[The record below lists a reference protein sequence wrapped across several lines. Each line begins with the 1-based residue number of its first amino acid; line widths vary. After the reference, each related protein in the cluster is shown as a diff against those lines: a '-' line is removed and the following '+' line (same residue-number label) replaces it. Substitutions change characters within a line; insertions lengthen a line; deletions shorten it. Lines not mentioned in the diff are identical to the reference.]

1 MVEQV
6 HESGQWVKLNPKYEK
21 YGSKEENQQRAPQ
34 LALHPDVQAAF
45 AQRLNPTYV
54 ASLF

>member
-21 YGSKEENQQRAPQ
+21 YGSKEENQEAWMLLYSSLHVPECAIGLKA
-34 LALHPDVQAAF
+34 LAKL
-45 AQRLNPTYV
+45 
-54 ASLF
+54 